1 MAFVAAVHQI
11 DELDNFFLLF
21 QFDEFGLDRNINQNL
36 AAKNGA
42 LDFWVHHELH
52 PRLISSAETSD

>member
-36 AAKNGA
+36 AAKDGTTSSS
-42 LDFWVHHELH
+42 LEL
-52 PRLISSAETSD
+52 SFS